1 MQCIEYFQRLEAEG
15 KGWEQESRTREEIE
29 VIKSGKG
36 SSSLYAK
43 RTAIL
48 NNLYGVDI
56 DEGAVEICKLRL
68 WLSMVADIEDEPSEV
83 EPLPNIDFNV
93 RQGNSLIGQ
102 LDTDIES
109 NEDGDSD
116 LDSWEVKTR
125 FEDVKEAIKKHK
137 KAETSTEAQEWRKE
151 AEDRIEE
158 HRDKFDEI
166 LRREFQDAGFDD
178 ITIEEIREWSPFHW
192 PLEFADVFEKG
203 GFDVFIGNPPW
214 DMLYA
219 NRDDFFIRYDEQF
232 RTYQSDTLLHS
243 QN

>member
-15 KGWEQESRTREEIE
+15 QGWELESRTREEIE
-29 VIKSGKG
+29 EIESGKG

-137 KAETSTEAQEWRKE
+137 KAETSIELKNGGRRQKTE
-151 AEDRIEE
+151 
-158 HRDKFDEI
+158 
-166 LRREFQDAGFDD
+166 
-178 ITIEEIREWSPFHW
+178 
-192 PLEFADVFEKG
+192 
-203 GFDVFIGNPPW
+203 
-214 DMLYA
+214 
-219 NRDDFFIRYDEQF
+219 
-232 RTYQSDTLLHS
+232 
-243 QN
+243 

>member
-15 KGWEQESRTREEIE
+15 QGWELESRTREEIE
-29 VIKSGKG
+29 EIESGKG

-48 NNLYGVDI
+48 NNLYGVDL

-137 KAETSTEAQEWRKE
+137 KAETSVEAQEWRKE

-158 HRDKFDEI
+158 NRDKFDGT
-166 LRREFQDAGFDD
+166 LFCRRLLMALSCRRR
-178 ITIEEIREWSPFHW
+178 IEESK
-192 PLEFADVFEKG
+192 D
-203 GFDVFIGNPPW
+203 
-214 DMLYA
+214 
-219 NRDDFFIRYDEQF
+219 
-232 RTYQSDTLLHS
+232 
-243 QN
+243 